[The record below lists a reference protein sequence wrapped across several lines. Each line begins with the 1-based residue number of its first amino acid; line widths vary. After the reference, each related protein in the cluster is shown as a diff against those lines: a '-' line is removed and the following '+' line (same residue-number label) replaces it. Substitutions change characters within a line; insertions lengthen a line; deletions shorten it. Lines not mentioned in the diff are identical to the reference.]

1 MAARIPDSLE
11 RLTQADLIGVVRDLI
26 GEVGRLRAENEKLG
40 GAFMTIC
47 CGPPRPRHP
56 SLAIELVP
64 VRVQTATDIERSI
77 EVFGRVPNGGLVL
90 PPDTTTRVHRDPIIA
105 LAARYRLPAPKKIR
119 RDVPPLSAA
128 RQRHTLGLPKCPVPL
143 SKAERKRFQIQ
154 RRCWTRIVCPGRA
167 GIRARLARIATDG
180 HGHPFIERRL
190 WDGGMVSKLSKRFDF
205 KWSRKWVRVI

>member
-1 MAARIPDSLE
+1 MVRI
-11 RLTQADLIGVVRDLI
+11 V
-26 GEVGRLRAENEKLG
+26 
-40 GAFMTIC
+40 C
-47 CGPPRPRHP
+47 RPRLDHQDV
-56 SLAIELVP
+56 A
-64 VRVQTATDIERSI
+64 ATHGLTRSYDRSRYDRFHGI
-77 EVFGRVPNGGLVL
+77 DLLVL
-90 PPDTTTRVHRDPIIA
+90 PPDTPVHRDLIIA